1 MEDRWKLGAGAGM
14 GLLWF
19 FPTPKE
25 AIHSANVNPDCAS
38 WPLGLTQQLQLNQQ
52 ALGDFAKSPRSAG
65 ITSKVRICRES

>member
-25 AIHSANVNPDCAS
+25 AIHSANVNP
-38 WPLGLTQQLQLNQQ
+38 GLCKLAT
-52 ALGDFAKSPRSAG
+52 R
-65 ITSKVRICRES
+65 

>member
-25 AIHSANVNPDCAS
+25 AIHSANVNPELCKLA
-38 WPLGLTQQLQLNQQ
+38 T
-52 ALGDFAKSPRSAG
+52 
-65 ITSKVRICRES
+65 ESDAAAAIVPVSTKAISV